1 MLHLTNELALKLLIL
16 MEFARKVGMV
26 GIGMTSSSNGLGTIK

>member
-1 MLHLTNELALKLLIL
+1 MKGKQKVKFKGMLHLTNELALKLLIL

-26 GIGMTSSSNGLGTIK
+26 GMA